1 MKINGQIL
9 TNKYDNKLN
18 EIDLN
23 KKVNTSNKVKNE
35 SKNGINNNINN
46 DKLYNSLLTK
56 QERNY
61 FKKLF
66 PESVE
71 IIEKHILFNR
81 NAKIQN
87 IETAKGI
94 FVDGK
99 I

>member
-9 TNKYDNKLN
+9 NNKYDNKLKEVDYN
-18 EIDLN
+18 N
-23 KKVNTSNKVKNE
+23 KVNTNNKVKSNSNNE
-35 SKNGINNNINN
+35 IIN
-46 DKLYNSLLTK
+46 DKLTNNLLTK
-56 QERNY
+56 RERNY

-66 PESVE
+66 PESGE
-71 IIEKHILFNR
+71 IIDKHILFNR

>member
-9 TNKYDNKLN
+9 NNKYDNKLKEVDYN
-18 EIDLN
+18 N
-23 KKVNTSNKVKNE
+23 KVNTNNKVKSNSNNE
-35 SKNGINNNINN
+35 IIN
-46 DKLYNSLLTK
+46 DKLTNNLLTK

-66 PESVE
+66 PESGE
-71 IIEKHILFNR
+71 IIDKHILFNR

>member
-9 TNKYDNKLN
+9 NNKYDNNLK
-18 EIDLN
+18 EIDFSN
-23 KKVNTSNKVKNE
+23 KVNTNNKVNSNTNNE
-35 SKNGINNNINN
+35 IIN
-46 DKLYNSLLTK
+46 DKLTNNLLTK

-66 PESVE
+66 PESGE
-71 IIEKHILFNR
+71 IIDKHILFNR

>member
-9 TNKYDNKLN
+9 NNKYDNNLK
-18 EIDLN
+18 EIDFSN
-23 KKVNTSNKVKNE
+23 KVNTNNKVNSNTNNE
-35 SKNGINNNINN
+35 INNH
-46 DKLYNSLLTK
+46 KLSNSLLTK

-66 PESVE
+66 PESGE